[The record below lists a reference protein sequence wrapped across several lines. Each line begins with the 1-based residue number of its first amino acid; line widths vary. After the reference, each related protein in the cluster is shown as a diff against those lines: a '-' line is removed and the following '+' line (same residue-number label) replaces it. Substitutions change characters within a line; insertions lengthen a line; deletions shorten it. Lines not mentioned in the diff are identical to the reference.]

1 MTDDRDHKSA
11 IPKGLARHGSGL
23 SNGGG
28 CLENNDRIAF
38 MNDICRLSGVVA
50 WEVVHPIS

>member
-11 IPKGLARHGSGL
+11 IPKGLARHGSGF

-50 WEVVHPIS
+50 WEVGYADS